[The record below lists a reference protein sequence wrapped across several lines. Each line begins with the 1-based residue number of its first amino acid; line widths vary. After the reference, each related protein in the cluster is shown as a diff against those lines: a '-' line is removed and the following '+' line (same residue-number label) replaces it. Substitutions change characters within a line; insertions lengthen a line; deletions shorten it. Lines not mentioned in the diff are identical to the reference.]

1 MSFQQ
6 QGAVFCSSS
15 QEKILCHG
23 LLLIEKVKWI
33 REYDVSNRSFFL
45 TTTALI
51 SGLSLSTAGFA
62 ADLYVDGEPTMPTV
76 LPAVSGVNG
85 KISAEGGLFD
95 AEGFGALSGSISL
108 PLGQSF
114 GVQIDGSVGTLD
126 EEFFGSA
133 GGHLFWRN
141 PDYGLLGVYGSFTAL
156 DGVDAEVSRIGV
168 EAEYYWNQVTLKG
181 VIGAEFMD
189 IDAPINYDETNLFAF
204 SDVSFYAMD
213 DLELSVGHRYTG
225 EKHALAL
232 GVEYQL
238 PQQIFASGVSLF
250 AEGRIGEDNYQGAW
264 AGVRMYLGD
273 EKTLI
278 RRHREDDP
286 TDWAEDSLFGIMSD
300 DGECV
305 PSYPP
310 YSGDGFYLNSCT
322 GEEDYLDLN

>member
-1 MSFQQ
+1 M
-6 QGAVFCSSS
+6 
-15 QEKILCHG
+15 
-23 LLLIEKVKWI
+23 
-33 REYDVSNRSFFL
+33 SNRSFFL

-51 SGLSLSTAGFA
+51 SGLSLSTAALA
-62 ADLYVDGEPTMPTV
+62 ADLYVDGEPSVPML

-95 AEGFGALSGSISL
+95 AEGFGALSGSLSL
-108 PLGQSF
+108 PLGHSY
-114 GVQIDGSVGTLD
+114 GVQIDGSVGTFD

-141 PDYGLLGVYGSFTAL
+141 PEYGLLGIYGSYTAL
-156 DGVDAEVSRIGV
+156 DGVDGEVSRIGV

-181 VIGAEFMD
+181 VIGAEFLD
-189 IDAPINYDETNLFAF
+189 LDAPINYDETNLFAF
-204 SDVSFYAMD
+204 SDIAYYAMD

-238 PQQIFASGVSLF
+238 NQPIFASGVSLF
-250 AEGRIGEDNYQGAW
+250 AEGRIGEDEYRGAW

-286 TDWAEDSLFGIMSD
+286 TDWAEDNLFGIVNSSECFPTIVEVSD
-300 DGECV
+300 SMYV
-305 PSYPP
+305 
-310 YSGDGFYLNSCT
+310 NSCT
-322 GEEDYLDLN
+322 GEEEDSLDSGSSTGGQG

>member
-1 MSFQQ
+1 M
-6 QGAVFCSSS
+6 
-15 QEKILCHG
+15 
-23 LLLIEKVKWI
+23 
-33 REYDVSNRSFFL
+33 SNRSFFL

-51 SGLSLSTAGFA
+51 SGLSLSTAALA
-62 ADLYVDGEPTMPTV
+62 ADLYVDGEPSVPML

-95 AEGFGALSGSISL
+95 AEGFGALSGSLSL
-108 PLGQSF
+108 PLGHSY
-114 GVQIDGSVGTLD
+114 GVQIDGSVGTFD

-141 PDYGLLGVYGSFTAL
+141 PDYGLLGVYGSYTAL
-156 DGVDAEVSRIGV
+156 DGVDGEVSRIGV

-181 VIGAEFMD
+181 VIGAEFLD
-189 IDAPINYDETNLFAF
+189 LDAPINYDETNLFAF
-204 SDVSFYAMD
+204 SDIAYYAMD

-238 PQQIFASGVSLF
+238 NQPIFASGVSLF
-250 AEGRIGEDNYQGAW
+250 AEGRIGEDEYRGAW

-286 TDWAEDSLFGIMSD
+286 TDWAEDNLFGIVNSS
-300 DGECV
+300 ECFPTYTAV
-305 PSYPP
+305 EDSIYT
-310 YSGDGFYLNSCT
+310 NSCT
-322 GEEDYLDLN
+322 GEEEFLSSGFSTGGSG